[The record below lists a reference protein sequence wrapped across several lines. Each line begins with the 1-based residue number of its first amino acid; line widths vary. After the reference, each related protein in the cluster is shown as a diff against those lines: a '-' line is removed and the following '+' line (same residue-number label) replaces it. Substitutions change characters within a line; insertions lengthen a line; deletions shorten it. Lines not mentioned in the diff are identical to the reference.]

1 MPRLLAALVLLIAGC
16 GARPPQSTPTSH
28 EVARGDDLTLYR
40 DWAVIRQRVEIDL
53 KGASATVKA
62 QVAAGV
68 TADQIVVLD
77 RGGTSI
83 STLLLERPADPE
95 EATAGEPTA
104 EETSGEAVVDDE
116 LPAEAKPVT
125 IVLTVTAPAPGHYA
139 VDLGY
144 VTSALSWNA
153 AYTMTANPARDRAV
167 VRGALAIHN
176 KSGITLR
183 ASSSRLIDAE
193 FGAWR
198 SKSSEQLAA
207 LLVGG
212 TPSSTP
218 PVTARE
224 LGPLVL
230 GTGETRVEL
239 LAPLTRAMSAVLVYD
254 PIGTKHDHTGAT
266 PIEDDLL
273 GLEEK
278 PPTRVTEN
286 FEVKR
291 DKKAS
296 EGLPAGPVR
305 LLEQRNDG
313 SLVVLGEAR
322 LYDAASRV
330 ADVDT
335 IAVGTADLVTGTR
348 ERRELTI
355 DADNNRVVE
364 EFKLTIDNK
373 RAYPV
378 RVLVRE
384 HLYRGQNWTLA
395 YHSAPDATKEG
406 PQQIAMRTKVPAT
419 SKANVVYVVVYTKGQ

>member
-1 MPRLLAALVLLIAGC
+1 
-16 GARPPQSTPTSH
+16 
-28 EVARGDDLTLYR
+28 
-40 DWAVIRQRVEIDL
+40 
-53 KGASATVKA
+53 
-62 QVAAGV
+62 
-68 TADQIVVLD
+68 
-77 RGGTSI
+77 
-83 STLLLERPADPE
+83 
-95 EATAGEPTA
+95 
-104 EETSGEAVVDDE
+104 
-116 LPAEAKPVT
+116 
-125 IVLTVTAPAPGHYA
+125 VTAPTPGHYA
-139 VDLGY
+139 IDIGY
-144 VTSALSWNA
+144 VTSALDWNV

-176 KSGITLR
+176 KTGITLR

-198 SKSSEQLAA
+198 GKSSEHLASV
-207 LLVGG
+207 LVGG

-218 PVTARE
+218 PVTPRE

-239 LAPLTRAMSAVLVYD
+239 LAPLTRKMSAVLVYD
-254 PIGTKHDHTGAT
+254 PIGTKHDHSGAT

-273 GLEEK
+273 GLDEK

-286 FEVKR
+286 FEVMR

-305 LLEQRNDG
+305 LLEQRLDG

-322 LYDAASRV
+322 LYDAAARV

-335 IAVGTADLVTGTR
+335 IAVGTAELVTGNR
-348 ERRELTI
+348 ERRELTN
-355 DADNNRVVE
+355 DPDNNRLVE
-364 EFKLTIDNK
+364 EFKLTIDNQ

-378 RVLVRE
+378 RVLIRE

-406 PQQIAMRTKVPAT
+406 PQQIAMRTKVPAKT
-419 SKANVVYVVVYTKGQ
+419 KANVLYVVVYTKGQ

>member
-1 MPRLLAALVLLIAGC
+1 VARFPLIIAVSAVMAC
-16 GARPPQSTPTSH
+16 GAKSQPTPTRH
-28 EVARGDDLTLYR
+28 EVVRGDDLTLYR
-40 DWAVIRQRVEIDL
+40 DWAVIRQRVEVDL

-68 TADQIVVLD
+68 TADQIVVFD
-77 RGGTSI
+77 RGGMSI
-83 STLLLERPADPE
+83 STLLVEKPE
-95 EATAGEPTA
+95 DDKPDATPFTTGTEEEVVEPA
-104 EETSGEAVVDDE
+104 EEITDLG
-116 LPAEAKPVT
+116 KPVNIT
-125 IVLTVTAPAPGHYA
+125 ITVTAPNPGHYA
-139 VDLGY
+139 IDIGY
-144 VTSALSWNA
+144 VTSALAWNV

-176 KSGITLR
+176 RTGITLR

-198 SKSSEQLAA
+198 GKSSEHLASV
-207 LLVGG
+207 LVGG

-218 PVTARE
+218 PVTPRE

-239 LAPLTRAMSAVLVYD
+239 LAPLTRKMSAVLVYD
-254 PIGTKHDHTGAT
+254 PIGTKHDHSGAT

-273 GLEEK
+273 GLDEK

-286 FEVKR
+286 FEVMR

-305 LLEQRNDG
+305 LLEQRLDG

-322 LYDAASRV
+322 LYDAAARV

-335 IAVGTADLVTGTR
+335 IAVGTAELVTGNR
-348 ERRELTI
+348 ERRELTN
-355 DADNNRVVE
+355 DPDNNRLVE
-364 EFKLTIDNK
+364 EFKLTIDNQ

-378 RVLVRE
+378 RVLIRE

-406 PQQIAMRTKVPAT
+406 PQQIAMRTQVPAKT
-419 SKANVVYVVVYTKGQ
+419 KKSVLYVVVYTKGQ